1 MQLDPLLNQ
10 RVVFKI
16 HGHDTIMD
24 ATILRFDA
32 NGYWIRGGTLA
43 EFLSQSPVSEPSND
57 VRYIETNRIQWL
69 QRYDAY
75 QGKI

>member
-16 HGHDTIMD
+16 RGHDAIMD

-57 VRYIETNRIQWL
+57 VRYIETNRIEWL

-75 QGKI
+75 KEKV